1 MIHVSAVDRF
11 DNCPKVPNPD
21 QTDSDYDRVGD
32 VCDNCVYVPN
42 PKQENADQTDSDYD
56 RVGDVCDNCVYA
68 PNPKQEN
75 ADKDATGDR
84 CDEDDDNDGR
94 SKCYYSIT

>member
-21 QTDSDYDRVGD
+21 QTDW
-32 VCDNCVYVPN
+32 DN
-42 PKQENADQTDSDYD
+42 D

-68 PNPKQEN
+68 PNPKQKN
-75 ADKDATGDR
+75 ADNDATGDR